1 MRFPNITNVTLAFKI
16 DYGGSKQNYRPGRI
30 LPVTAKIFEKLLSK
44 LVIVHSYSVPSYWL

>member
-16 DYGGSKQNYRPGRI
+16 DYGGSKQNYRPGSI